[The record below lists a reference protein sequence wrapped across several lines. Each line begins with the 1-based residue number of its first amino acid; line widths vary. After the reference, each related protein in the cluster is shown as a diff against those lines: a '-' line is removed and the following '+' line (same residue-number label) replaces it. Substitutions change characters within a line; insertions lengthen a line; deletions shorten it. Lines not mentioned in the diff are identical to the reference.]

1 MATHTSARRL
11 PRVLMLQHGKVL
23 VSVIKDS
30 NCDTG
35 KKAAEDFRVTVTEGS
50 CEHIKEGDSDTGISI
65 GGLDFT
71 GQASVALAPMAGVTD
86 QAYRLIVKEMGCA
99 LVYTEMISDKALIY
113 GNEKT
118 VSMLRISDMERPIAV
133 QLFGSDPKIMAQAA
147 GLVQKLAAPEIIDIN
162 MGCPTLKIVK
172 NGEGAALMRNVP
184 LARDIVKSVVSAVSV
199 PVTVKM
205 RMGWNLKLINAVELA
220 EAVEA
225 AGASLVTVH
234 GRTRDQ
240 FYSGEADWNII
251 KKVKEAVSIPVIGNG
266 DIRSPHDAKRMLV
279 ETSCD
284 GVMIG
289 RAALGNP
296 WLIRDIVALL
306 STGIEL
312 PPPTYE
318 ERVTLALKHLDML
331 IRLVGEKGAVL
342 KMRKHAAWYVRGI
355 PGASAA
361 RVRINAAKTRDE
373 MADALKVAF
382 SYDLC

>member
-1 MATHTSARRL
+1 
-11 PRVLMLQHGKVL
+11 MLQHGKVL

-184 LARDIVKSVVSAVSV
+184 LARDIVKSVISAVSV